1 MSTKKPHTN
10 PKPSSSTKASKAT
23 SASAYSRT
31 ASSGRAV
38 SRKAKK
44 VTITTS
50 PLTGLPVIHGKVTIT
65 EGGRTKRVRDLHAR
79 VR

>member
-1 MSTKKPHTN
+1 MSQKKPRTN
-10 PKPSSSTKASKAT
+10 AASTSGGSKAM
-23 SASAYSRT
+23 ASRSTVSGKHTR
-31 ASSGRAV
+31 SS
-38 SRKAKK
+38 K

-65 EGGRTKRVRDLHAR
+65 EGGKTKRVRDLHAR